1 MRGCTRII
9 RKARGPLRIDN
20 RDIDARIGER
30 CIDRRRCQR
39 SLGRCDLTICACI
52 RRVAASAG
60 NIAEGE
66 VTTCTEQEK
75 QEQEDH
81 PHLQYPSRRFF
92 LWPRICR
99 RGLRTLE
106 RRLIS
111 LLTRRLVVDWVCL
124 LFLRIRRLRV
134 RRYLSLGGSGSVFA
148 RRRSA
153 ALAKNHVFR

>member
-39 SLGRCDLTICACI
+39 SLGRCNLTIDACI
-52 RRVAASAG
+52 HCVAASAG
-60 NIAEGE
+60 NIAKGE
-66 VTTCTEQEK
+66 VTTCTKQEK
-75 QEQEDH
+75 QKQEDH
-81 PHLQYPSRRFF
+81 PHLQYSSRRFF

-111 LLTRRLVVDWVCL
+111 LLARRWLVDWLCPFL
-124 LFLRIRRLRV
+124 LPVSRWR
-134 RRYLSLGGSGSVFA
+134 G
-148 RRRSA
+148 A
-153 ALAKNHVFR
+153 ALLS